1 MYYNILIIYLV
12 EGDKN
17 SRDRAASL
25 PVQGTQSM
33 YLKNIH
39 SENINQKEIHN
50 NKVII
55 YARNQ

>member
-1 MYYNILIIYLV
+1 MYYNTYIYLV

-33 YLKNIH
+33 YLLNIH
-39 SENINQKEIHN
+39 SENINQKEIL
-50 NKVII
+50 II
-55 YARNQ
+55 TAIRYAR